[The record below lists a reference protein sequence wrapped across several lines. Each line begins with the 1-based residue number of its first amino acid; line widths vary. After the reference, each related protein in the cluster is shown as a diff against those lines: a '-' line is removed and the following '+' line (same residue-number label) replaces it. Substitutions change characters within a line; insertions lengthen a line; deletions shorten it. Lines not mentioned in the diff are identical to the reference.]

1 MIQGQLDIPLSH
13 NGIDQAKSL
22 AKLLYQH
29 EWNEVNNNKKI
40 FKNLLNV
47 CIACSF
53 TVLFLVC
60 FSFFLQVWSS
70 DLKRSWQTAN
80 FLVNKE
86 LTNNDCDDID
96 ALLMNNPLPLIQAD
110 VRIRERVSYTSII

>member
-22 AKLLYQH
+22 AKLLFQH
-29 EWNEVNNNKKI
+29 EWNE
-40 FKNLLNV
+40 
-47 CIACSF
+47 
-53 TVLFLVC
+53 
-60 FSFFLQVWSS
+60 VWSS

-86 LTNNDCDDID
+86 LTNNDCDDTD
-96 ALLMNNPLPLIQAD
+96 ALLMNNPLPFIQAD